1 MPPKSEPNKCKSM
14 KNAINIFF
22 FFGFFLLFLV
32 EKQTNTKESYYINTW
47 IASGQA
53 DFVFPCVSHS
63 RII

>member
-1 MPPKSEPNKCKSM
+1 MQINEKC
-14 KNAINIFF
+14 NQHFF